1 MIINNYKNEKF
12 IKWIV
17 NYNCNYNCSYCFE
30 RDFHK
35 KDISVN
41 NIIETAYK
49 VKSFVDKNNL
59 TSIILLGGEFFLLD
73 KKIIVLIISERH
85 TSSSAGTPIAF
96 FIFIKLLSAN

>member
-73 KKIIVLIISERH
+73 KKIIYSYILIM
-85 TSSSAGTPIAF
+85 
-96 FIFIKLLSAN
+96 K